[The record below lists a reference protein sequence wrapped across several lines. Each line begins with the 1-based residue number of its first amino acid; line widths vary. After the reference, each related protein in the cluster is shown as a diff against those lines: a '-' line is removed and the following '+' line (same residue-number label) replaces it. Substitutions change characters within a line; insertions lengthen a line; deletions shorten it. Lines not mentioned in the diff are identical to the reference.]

1 MNREVLHR
9 FFMGNVTVQEGM
21 AIKAWV
27 ERSEENKRIFIKERR
42 LFDALMLQDEK
53 KFVATTKQKSR
64 LLTFAYRGM
73 KIAAVVMITL
83 ISYHILQTNIEN
95 QEQPALTA
103 VSVPAGQ
110 RTQVTLSDG
119 TQVWL
124 NACSYLYYPA
134 QFNKEERRVILKG
147 EGYFDVTPNK
157 EKPFIVETEQ
167 YNVEVLGTQF
177 NVDAYNEVFETALM
191 KGSVRVMSK
200 SNLKKNVT
208 LKPNEKVN
216 VQGGNLIVSKIDD
229 ISTYRWKEGLIC
241 FQKTP
246 FQSIMKKFEK
256 CYDIKIV
263 IQNNKMLDYSF
274 TGKFRQADGVEYA
287 LNLLQ
292 KDIHFQYNKDDREN
306 IIYIH

>member
-27 ERSEENKRIFIKERR
+27 ERSEENKRTFIKERR

-200 SNLKKNVT
+200 SNLKKKCN
-208 LKPNEKVN
+208 LKAKRK
-216 VQGGNLIVSKIDD
+216 G
-229 ISTYRWKEGLIC
+229 
-241 FQKTP
+241 
-246 FQSIMKKFEK
+246 K
-256 CYDIKIV
+256 CSRRKSHS
-263 IQNNKMLDYSF
+263 Q
-274 TGKFRQADGVEYA
+274 
-287 LNLLQ
+287 
-292 KDIHFQYNKDDREN
+292 
-306 IIYIH
+306 